1 MVVQSQ
7 CRAIKN
13 KALAYLSMLK
23 DPAVTADI
31 LKRFRGATNMTDK
44 IAMLAALSD
53 TPSEAPFVMSP
64 DMHPPQSQHTCLLRN
79 RELVAW
85 VQIQQLNMARSR
97 TLEIALTAPLPWF

>member
-1 MVVQSQ
+1 MMVVQSQ

-31 LKRFRGATNMTDK
+31 LKRFRDATNMTDK

-64 DMHPPQSQHTCLLRN
+64 DMHPPQSQHTCLLRT
-79 RELVAW
+79 RELVA
-85 VQIQQLNMARSR
+85 IQQLNMARSR